1 MAKFKRERKEMTTEP
16 SVEPRMKKGM
26 PAAIQRTGAMGMPR
40 AARPN
45 VAPPLMAAAAMKEGG
60 KADMMQD
67 KAMMKKAF
75 KQHDMQEHKGDKGT
89 TLKLKHGGMHK
100 ATGGVANMQ
109 GGYKDGG
116 MPMGLDGKPT
126 FVGDG
131 KGKMKKGGKAMMG
144 GGMMKK
150 GGKAMM
156 GGGMMMGGYKTGG
169 TITPSKYKEG
179 GHVEMKCDS
188 LGHTV
193 MKKKYGGSC

>member
-1 MAKFKRERKEMTTEP
+1 MAKFKREPKEMTTEP

-89 TLKLKHGGMHK
+89 TLKLKHGGMHAMKK
-100 ATGGVANMQ
+100 ATGGVANAQ
-109 GGYKDGG
+109 
-116 MPMGLDGKPT
+116 
-126 FVGDG
+126 
-131 KGKMKKGGKAMMG
+131 
-144 GGMMKK
+144 
-150 GGKAMM
+150 
-156 GGGMMMGGYKTGG
+156 GGYKTGG
-169 TITPSKYKEG
+169 AIKPSEYKTGGITKVAKYKEG
-179 GHVEMKCDS
+179 GHVEMKGDS
-188 LGHTV
+188 CGHTV

>member
-1 MAKFKRERKEMTTEP
+1 MAKFKREPKEMTTEP

-45 VAPPLMAAAAMKEGG
+45 VAPPLMAAPAMKEGG

-75 KQHDMQEHKGDKGT
+75 KQHDAQEHKGSKGT
-89 TLKLKHGGMHK
+89 TLKLKHGGMHAMKK
-100 ATGGVANMQ
+100 ATGGVANAQ
-109 GGYKDGG
+109 
-116 MPMGLDGKPT
+116 
-126 FVGDG
+126 
-131 KGKMKKGGKAMMG
+131 
-144 GGMMKK
+144 
-150 GGKAMM
+150 
-156 GGGMMMGGYKTGG
+156 GGYKTGG
-169 TITPSKYKEG
+169 VANAQGGYKTGGMIKPAKYKEG

>member
-1 MAKFKRERKEMTTEP
+1 MAKFKREPKEMTTEP

-75 KQHDMQEHKGDKGT
+75 KQHDMQEHKGGKGT

-109 GGYKDGG
+109 GGYK
-116 MPMGLDGKPT
+116 T
-126 FVGDG
+126 
-131 KGKMKKGGKAMMG
+131 GGK
-144 GGMMKK
+144 
-150 GGKAMM
+150 
-156 GGGMMMGGYKTGG
+156 
-169 TITPSKYKEG
+169 ITPSKYKEG

>member
-116 MPMGLDGKPT
+116 M
-126 FVGDG
+126 
-131 KGKMKKGGKAMMG
+131 
-144 GGMMKK
+144 MKK